1 MTIAE
6 KPESIFTLTIDA
18 QEMNVSY
25 WPDRISG
32 LAPHAMI
39 EFRSPHEPRR
49 RIPVSETGYRSY
61 FAPMHEIEAAPSV
74 EEYVRAVAK
83 ALIAADSRRVV
94 EAADQLP
101 LF

>member
-18 QEMNVSY
+18 QEMQVSY
-25 WPDRISG
+25 WPEYIG
-32 LAPHAMI
+32 GIAPHALI

-49 RIPVSETGYRSY
+49 RIPVSETGYKSY
-61 FAPMHEIEAAPSV
+61 FAPTHEIEAAPSI
-74 EEYVRAVAK
+74 EEYARAAAK
-83 ALIAADSRRVV
+83 AIIAADSRRVA
-94 EAADQLP
+94 EDADQLP

>member
-1 MTIAE
+1 MTIADQ
-6 KPESIFTLTIDA
+6 PDSVFTLTIDA
-18 QEMNVSY
+18 QEMEVSY
-25 WPDRISG
+25 WPDYISG

-61 FAPMHEIEAAPSV
+61 FAPKHEIEAAPSV
-74 EEYVRAVAK
+74 EEYAHAVAQ
-83 ALIAADSRRVV
+83 ALIAADSRRVA
-94 EAADQLP
+94 EDADQLP